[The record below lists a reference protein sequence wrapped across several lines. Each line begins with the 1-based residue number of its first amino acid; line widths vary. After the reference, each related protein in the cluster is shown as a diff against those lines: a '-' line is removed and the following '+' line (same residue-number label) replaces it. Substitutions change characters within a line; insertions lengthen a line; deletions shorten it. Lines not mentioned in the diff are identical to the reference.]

1 MPVSRHRLLRS
12 NTKPKTT
19 ATPTGLAVAVP
30 TGLAVA
36 MNAATNSSYDRDA
49 ESSAVCTEVSSDDEL
64 SSRLGDLTSRP
75 AKKTKRT
82 NNTEI
87 RCLLSKSH
95 DKLVCLTCGS
105 LFTDKSPFLANSI
118 YGTYYPWCKYAWG
131 INDFGMSF
139 RYPVQNNCAPCRN
152 TYITLGY
159 EQLLNLTL
167 SQYNKDIVNKSS
179 HAAGMHKFFL
189 MHFKRQSLI

>member
-19 ATPTGLAVAVP
+19 ATPTGPAVAVP

-36 MNAATNSSYDRDA
+36 MNAGTSSSYDRDA
-49 ESSAVCTEVSSDDEL
+49 ESSAVYTEVSSDDEL

-82 NNTEI
+82 QNTEI
-87 RCLLSKSH
+87 RCLLSKGN

-118 YGTYYPWCKYAWG
+118 YGTYYPWRKYGWLKNDIG
-131 INDFGMSF
+131 IWF
-139 RYPVQNNCAPCRN
+139 RYPLQNNCAPCRN

-167 SQYNKDIVNKSS
+167 S
-179 HAAGMHKFFL
+179 
-189 MHFKRQSLI
+189 